1 MYVIY
6 GVRNIKTI
14 RDQQAKMLAQLRK
27 QHTKIVKSERINM
40 VQYGTIW
47 YIMVQYNTIWYN
59 MLHYGTLWYNMV
71 QYGT

>member
-14 RDQQAKMLAQLRK
+14 NAKTLAQLQK

-40 VQYGTIW
+40 VQ
-47 YIMVQYNTIWYN
+47 
-59 MLHYGTLWYNMV
+59 
-71 QYGT
+71 